1 MSQQGGGQGMTPVR
15 GDQRAIHVKMTC
27 ICLPNNHLLEVY
39 AEGSGDKEMSKMSLA
54 LKELWF

>member
-1 MSQQGGGQGMTPVR
+1 MTPVR
-15 GDQRAIHVKMTC
+15 GDRRAVLVKMTC

-39 AEGSGDKEMSKMSLA
+39 VEGSGDKEMSKMSLA